1 MKINYVSKNTQPQLT
16 LNDIEVGEL
25 FRPTDTSMVFMRLDK
40 DADST
45 LLTEYHS
52 TLWEETFNGYIGEDF
67 NDKDEFEYNHDYYEL
82 ILCANMT
89 DGSVGLI
96 YKGIEVEKLNA
107 EIQIYDN

>member
-1 MKINYVSKNTQPQLT
+1 MKLNYVSKNNQPLLT
-16 LNDIEVGEL
+16 LDDIEVGEL
-25 FRPTDTSMVFMRLDK
+25 FRPTNTSMVLMRLDK
-40 DADST
+40 NADSM

-67 NDKDEFEYNHDYYEL
+67 DDKDEFEDNHDYDEL
-82 ILCANMT
+82 ILCADMT

-107 EIQIYDN
+107 EIQIVED

>member
-1 MKINYVSKNTQPQLT
+1 MKINYVSKIEQPKLT

-25 FRPTDTSMVFMRLDK
+25 FRPIDSRMVFMRLDR
-40 DADST
+40 DADSM

-67 NDKDEFEYNHDYYEL
+67 DDKDEFEDNHDYGEL
-82 ILCANMT
+82 ILCADMT

-96 YKGIEVEKLNA
+96 YKDREVEKLNA
-107 EIQIYDN
+107 EIRIVED